1 MMRAYVRACLMTGG
15 LLVGMTMASAAH
27 AQNRPNTV
35 NMSCEQA
42 QSIVQR
48 SGAVVLGTGGQSYDR
63 YVRSRAFCTPSEV
76 TKPAWAP
83 TADVAQCFIG
93 FRCEEFSHD
102 IIR

>member
-1 MMRAYVRACLMTGG
+1 MRAFMRACMMTGLLAGG
-15 LLVGMTMASAAH
+15 LIAASAPAH

-35 NMSCEQA
+35 NMSCAQA
-42 QSIVQR
+42 QAIVKR
-48 SGAVVLGTGGQSYDR
+48 SGAIVLGTGGQTYDR
-63 YVRSRAFCTPSEV
+63 YVSSRAYCTPSEI

-93 FRCEEFSHD
+93 FRCEEYSHD